1 MESLARLVV
10 DNEGNIKLP
19 TIVLS
24 DRSLTP
30 IDAINNIDFT
40 SYIYCK
46 STDGYEVS
54 FNVYKELSGVKC
66 RVWDKLNDLSVI
78 WIRDTNVYFEI
89 SVSDIE
95 SNDTSKTITGTYLP
109 TAELSQIYLFD
120 VEINT
125 INDINRTDFKSPTVF
140 YNENNPSI
148 SLLDRVLGKASH
160 YSIRD
165 VDNSLR
171 NIQRTFSF
179 NGVSIKD
186 ALNQI
191 EKQVGCK
198 FVIDSASREVDV
210 IDLYSTCVDCG
221 YRGEFDEV
229 CPKCGSTNILPSYG
243 EESGVYISNK
253 NLSESVNITT
263 QDNSLKTVFR
273 LTAGDTDMT
282 AAIMNMNPN
291 GTRYIYNFGTKIS
304 SQFSPDLK
312 NALDKYEKALKDA
325 ENKKFTFDEKLSS
338 DFAKIVKKYNDSK
351 YAQLKYDSSNKE
363 ALVNNSY
370 VDVSNVSSYKKLI
383 EAYYSTIDFYQY
395 LNSSL
400 MPVSKV
406 KIDTVEYQMQ
416 NVKKYAT
423 QLGIADFDEETTSIE
438 TIKSSAKLLFM
449 SIIDGAFKVEV
460 NSASRK
466 QDTNDVTYTVNFT
479 ISEYR
484 NSSKSVTDSIDLIVK
499 SSYDLFISQKAANK
513 IKQASDE
520 SGIYEII
527 GYSSSDTNA
536 DGKFKDAITYYSEAR
551 LESFYDAI
559 KAGIDVIDEDNYN
572 NVFADIK
579 RFYTN
584 RLSYIS
590 SERDIRKSEIKCIES
605 VIDAIENDINETKNS
620 LALSNFL
627 TTDKLM
633 SEWMSFRREQEYT
646 NTNFVST
653 DLDNTELIK
662 RVNEFLDLARMEID
676 KASREIYTINATVHN
691 LLLIPEFSSLW
702 DKFDVFNWI
711 TYKADDKV
719 FRLRLLSYK
728 IEFDE
733 NKIANI
739 DVEFSNAVDGITA
752 KNPFSSAQQILSQ
765 AKSVASTYNYIQYQ
779 TMANTQRVKY
789 LLGENGYLN
798 TMNGSVNGA
807 ISDLNGKYILVAQR
821 DNAHYKELKAD
832 VAEID
837 KLYVKTAQID
847 DLIAKNAMVKNISAD
862 VANILD
868 SYITNATVESL
879 YVKKAMAESIYA
891 KKADVDSLDARKANI
906 DYVNANFINADG
918 ANLSD
923 AVIKSML
930 VNTGIM
936 QNATVSHGVVTGYFD
951 ATKIR
956 ADSITANKISI
967 LGDDG
972 LYHRLNTL
980 GITDEKGQTIEN
992 ALDGSHIIA
1001 DSITAS
1007 KINVDD
1013 LSAFKATIGSFQLSD
1028 TSINS
1033 FGKNGIDSK
1042 DGVYIGIEKA
1052 DSTWNSMKR
1061 NTWRKLND
1069 RTWDY
1074 NDKKNGIDNL
1084 VMPSVAFGSTD
1095 SSHIIYDGANIDI
1108 TANNIK
1114 LVSDGEYVD
1123 IDKKL
1128 TELSNAIFSITDDKI
1143 VSTVT
1148 KSYAY
1153 TADKRDI
1160 VENITNYTDTSVQ
1173 QAINDANSYARTSS
1187 EQAKADAVSYASSS
1201 AEKAKNDAIAQ
1212 MNIGMTNALKDYVQN
1227 NSFDS
1232 YKSDM
1237 TNAMN
1242 KKLSIT
1248 DFGSYQ
1254 EQTAENFTKVVAKSD
1269 YTGKTI
1275 ASLINQSADSVAVL
1289 ANHINLQG
1297 LITANSNFKVLADG
1311 SIEAKNS
1318 KFSGNVTANSGNIGG
1333 FVIENNT
1340 FHSDIKYGNDNNK
1353 GIFMGKTSGNNTWD
1367 YARKNSWNDVKS
1379 KTWNYNDTVN
1389 GISSIPLYSFI
1400 IGASNGEHIAY
1411 ENGNVDI
1418 SVRSLNIMSEFGDDY
1433 DIDSKFNEQNN
1444 YINSVSNDMQY
1455 NYAKNSYVNNNFAL
1469 QNNSINSLDANMKSN
1484 ISSINTNIYGINTN
1498 IDNINTNIQNNYT
1511 RKAEIIASINNVG
1524 QSVAKI
1530 KASVIDLSGYN
1541 INLTSQNITI
1551 NSTNFNVDNNGNI
1564 VANNGLF
1571 KGKIIA
1577 KSGSIG
1583 GMDITNNGVHYLIDD
1598 VDKYPSILKSDGGVY
1613 IGKNGI
1619 YTSSVESGALGSYYG
1634 SSLIKNGKIKLI
1646 YGKYK
1651 EYILSMNGQEC
1662 SCTNGGRTFSFDYSG
1677 IELSSINSNNKQKY
1691 PFITLNEDGL
1701 MFNASQANGWF
1712 DNKKFCL
1719 CTDFDDF
1726 ALGNAYYS
1734 ILKFYPN
1741 GKYDDSGNVI
1751 KDAER
1756 WDAIFGKGL
1765 GNFRWVEQENSYGSP
1780 TKGYIEV
1787 VVNGIM
1793 NQPVRFGI
1801 STWLSDAKFKENIN
1815 DTKINNALNVID
1827 SIKHREFNW
1836 KNNNEFSDN
1845 IVRIGYVAQELEDIM
1860 PEFVLKIRQKDGS
1873 YLRQVDEKSLLPVV
1887 TKSIQELHK
1896 EVIDNRKYLDENTD
1910 KYNDEIYNLK
1920 NEIYN
1925 LKNEVYLLKEK
1936 VSLLM
1941 NSK

>member
-1 MESLARLVV
+1 MEYLARLVV

-40 SYIYCK
+40 SYIYRK
-46 STDGYEVS
+46 STDGSEVS

-66 RVWDKLNDLSVI
+66 RVWDKLNDLSII
-78 WIRDTNVYFEI
+78 WIRDTNEYFEI
-89 SVSDIE
+89 SVSDTE
-95 SNDTSKTITGTYLP
+95 SNATSKTITGTYLP

-125 INDINRTDFKSPTVF
+125 TNDINRTDFKSPTVF

-165 VDNSLR
+165 VDNSLK

-304 SQFSPDLK
+304 SQFSVDLK

-338 DFAKIVKKYNDSK
+338 DFAKIVNKYNDSK

-423 QLGIADFDEETTSIE
+423 QLGIADFDENTTSIE

-449 SIIDGAFKVEV
+449 SIIDGAFKVEI

-466 QDTNDVTYTVNFT
+466 QGTNDVTYTVNFT

-484 NSSKSVTDSIDLIVK
+484 NSSKSVTDSVDLIVK

-527 GYSSSDTNA
+527 GYSSDTNA

-662 RVNEFLDLARMEID
+662 RANEFLDLARMEID

-711 TYKADDKV
+711 TYKADDKI

-862 VANILD
+862 VATILD

-879 YVKKAMAESIYA
+879 YAKKADVESIYA
-891 KKADVDSLDARKANI
+891 KKADIDSLDARKANI

-923 AVIKSML
+923 VVIKSML

-1033 FGKNGIDSK
+1033 FGKNGIDSS

-1108 TANNIK
+1108 TANSIK
-1114 LVSDGEYVD
+1114 LASDGEYVD
-1123 IDKKL
+1123 VDKKL
-1128 TELSNAIFSITDDKI
+1128 TELSNAVLSITDDKI

-1201 AEKAKNDAIAQ
+1201 AEKAKSDAIAQ

-1297 LITANSNFKVLADG
+1297 LITANGNFKVLADG

-1318 KFSGNVTANSGNIGG
+1318 KFSGSVTANSGNIGG
-1333 FVIENNT
+1333 FDIENNT
-1340 FHSDIKYGNDNNK
+1340 FHSDIKHGNDTNK

-1444 YINSVSNDMQY
+1444 
-1455 NYAKNSYVNNNFAL
+1455 
-1469 QNNSINSLDANMKSN
+1469 SINSLDANMKSN
-1484 ISSINTNIYGINTN
+1484 ISSINTNIG
-1498 IDNINTNIQNNYT
+1498 NINTNIQNNYT
-1511 RKAEIIASINNVG
+1511 KKAEIIASINNVG

-1541 INLTSQNITI
+1541 INLTSQNISI
-1551 NSTNFNVDNNGNI
+1551 SSSNFNVDNNGNI
-1564 VANNGLF
+1564 VANNANLKGNIGIDGDIYLTKMGKKTNDDGEIISSSHSIYLF
-1571 KGKIIA
+1571 NSNDNPIYGSLLYNVSSSKDGEEDDYKII
-1577 KSGSIG
+1577 
-1583 GMDITNNGVHYLIDD
+1583 
-1598 VDKYPSILKSDGGVY
+1598 LK
-1613 IGKNGI
+1613 
-1619 YTSSVESGALGSYYG
+1619 
-1634 SSLIKNGKIKLI
+1634 
-1646 YGKYK
+1646 
-1651 EYILSMNGQEC
+1651 
-1662 SCTNGGRTFSFDYSG
+1662 
-1677 IELSSINSNNKQKY
+1677 
-1691 PFITLNEDGL
+1691 
-1701 MFNASQANGWF
+1701 
-1712 DNKKFCL
+1712 
-1719 CTDFDDF
+1719 
-1726 ALGNAYYS
+1726 
-1734 ILKFYPN
+1734 
-1741 GKYDDSGNVI
+1741 
-1751 KDAER
+1751 
-1756 WDAIFGKGL
+1756 
-1765 GNFRWVEQENSYGSP
+1765 NSY
-1780 TKGYIEV
+1780 
-1787 VVNGIM
+1787 
-1793 NQPVRFGI
+1793 
-1801 STWLSDAKFKENIN
+1801 
-1815 DTKINNALNVID
+1815 NALNTTW
-1827 SIKHREFNW
+1827 N
-1836 KNNNEFSDN
+1836 KNYTLSPRLTLSTSRTSTNGTFGGASTQADIGVYTDSDN
-1845 IVRIGYVAQELEDIM
+1845 NYINKNDTYLGGITTSVFGGASSFIPIYNNQWYEYVGKTIKSVNGSLYASRIDMYATTLTEISSPAISIMNPANANTTNGACVGLQCDQDNSNVLLVGDVSSLNNSDGRTRMMTNNTKIIVGSIDISS
-1860 PEFVLKIRQKDGS
+1860 GS
-1873 YLRQVDEKSLLPVV
+1873 EKSLTIPSANSLYCKNVQGGYGGYAV
-1887 TKSIQELHK
+1887 FGYDNGTHTYKLWWDGGKLHFY
-1896 EVIDNRKYLDENTD
+1896 VDNSDVKQL
-1910 KYNDEIYNLK
+1910 
-1920 NEIYN
+1920 
-1925 LKNEVYLLKEK
+1925 
-1936 VSLLM
+1936 
-1941 NSK
+1941 

>member
-10 DNEGNIKLP
+10 DDEGNIKLP

-40 SYIYCK
+40 SYIYSK

-89 SVSDIE
+89 SVSDTE
-95 SNDTSKTITGTYLP
+95 SNATSKTITGTYLP

-125 INDINRTDFKSPTVF
+125 TNDINRADFKSPTVF

-148 SLLDRVLGKASH
+148 SLLDRVFGKASH

-165 VDNSLR
+165 VDNSLK

-304 SQFSPDLK
+304 SQFSADLK

-338 DFAKIVKKYNDSK
+338 DFANIVKKYNDSK
-351 YAQLKYDSSNKE
+351 YAELKYDSSNKE

-400 MPVSKV
+400 MPVPKI

-423 QLGIADFDEETTSIE
+423 QLGIADFDEGTTSIE

-449 SIIDGAFKVEV
+449 SIIDGAFKVEI

-484 NSSKSVTDSIDLIVK
+484 NSSKNVTDNIDLIVK
-499 SSYDLFISQKAANK
+499 SSYDLFISQKVANK

-527 GYSSSDTNA
+527 GYSSDTNA

-590 SERDIRKSEIKCIES
+590 SERDIRKNEIKCIES
-605 VIDAIENDINETKNS
+605 VIDAIEKDINDIKNS

-662 RVNEFLDLARMEID
+662 RANEFLDLARMEID

-711 TYKADDKV
+711 TYKADDKI

-862 VANILD
+862 VATILD

-891 KKADVDSLDARKANI
+891 KRADVDSLDAKKANI

-1123 IDKKL
+1123 VDKKL

-1201 AEKAKNDAIAQ
+1201 AEKAKSDAIAQ

-1227 NSFDS
+1227 KSFDS

-1318 KFSGNVTANSGNIGG
+1318 KFSGNVTANSGDIGG

-1340 FHSDIKYGNDNNK
+1340 LHSDIKHGNDTNK
-1353 GIFMGKTSGNNTWD
+1353 GIFMGKTSGNDTWD

-1455 NYAKNSYVNNNFAL
+1455 NYAKNSYVNSNFSSQSNRIDALNTNVTNN
-1469 QNNSINSLDANMKSN
+1469 INS
-1484 ISSINTNIYGINTN
+1484 
-1498 IDNINTNIQNNYT
+1498 INTNIQNNYT
-1511 RKAEIIASINNVG
+1511 KKAEIIASINNVG

-1541 INLTSQNITI
+1541 INLTSQNMTI
-1551 NSTNFNVDNNGNI
+1551 NSTNFNVDSNGNI
-1564 VANNGLF
+1564 VANNANLKGNIGIDGDIYLTKMGKKTNDDGEIISSSHSIYLF
-1571 KGKIIA
+1571 NSDDSPIYGSLLYNISSSKDGEEDDYKIILKNSYNA
-1577 KSGSIG
+1577 LNTTWNKNYTLSPRLTLSTSRTSTNGTFGGASTQADIG
-1583 GMDITNNGVHYLIDD
+1583 VYTDSDNNYINKNDTYLGGITTSVFGGASSFIPIYNNQWN
-1598 VDKYPSILKSDGGVY
+1598 SY
-1613 IGKNGI
+1613 IGKTIKSVNGSLYASRI
-1619 YTSSVESGALGSYYG
+1619 DMYATTLTEISSPAISIMNPANADTTYG
-1634 SSLIKNGKIKLI
+1634 TCVGLQCDQDNSNVLLIGDVSSLNNSDGITKM
-1646 YGKYK
+1646 
-1651 EYILSMNGQEC
+1651 S
-1662 SCTNGGRTFSFDYSG
+1662 TF
-1677 IELSSINSNNKQKY
+1677 N
-1691 PFITLNEDGL
+1691 
-1701 MFNASQANGWF
+1701 
-1712 DNKKFCL
+1712 
-1719 CTDFDDF
+1719 
-1726 ALGNAYYS
+1726 
-1734 ILKFYPN
+1734 
-1741 GKYDDSGNVI
+1741 
-1751 KDAER
+1751 
-1756 WDAIFGKGL
+1756 
-1765 GNFRWVEQENSYGSP
+1765 
-1780 TKGYIEV
+1780 
-1787 VVNGIM
+1787 
-1793 NQPVRFGI
+1793 
-1801 STWLSDAKFKENIN
+1801 
-1815 DTKINNALNVID
+1815 TKIIVGSID
-1827 SIKHREFNW
+1827 IS
-1836 KNNNEFSDN
+1836 S
-1845 IVRIGYVAQELEDIM
+1845 
-1860 PEFVLKIRQKDGS
+1860 S
-1873 YLRQVDEKSLLPVV
+1873 SEKSLTIPSANSLYCKNVQGGYGGYAV
-1887 TKSIQELHK
+1887 FGYDNGTHTYKLWWDGGKLHFY
-1896 EVIDNRKYLDENTD
+1896 VDNSDVKQL
-1910 KYNDEIYNLK
+1910 
-1920 NEIYN
+1920 
-1925 LKNEVYLLKEK
+1925 
-1936 VSLLM
+1936 
-1941 NSK
+1941 

>member
-1 MESLARLVV
+1 MEYLARLVV

-40 SYIYCK
+40 SYIYRK
-46 STDGYEVS
+46 STDGSEVS

-66 RVWDKLNDLSVI
+66 RVWDKLNDLSII
-78 WIRDTNVYFEI
+78 WIRDTNEYFEI
-89 SVSDIE
+89 SVSDTE
-95 SNDTSKTITGTYLP
+95 SNATSKTITGTYLP

-125 INDINRTDFKSPTVF
+125 TNDINRTDFKSPTVF

-165 VDNSLR
+165 VDNSLK

-304 SQFSPDLK
+304 SQFSVDLK

-338 DFAKIVKKYNDSK
+338 DFAKIVNKYNDSK

-423 QLGIADFDEETTSIE
+423 QLGIADFDENTTSIE

-449 SIIDGAFKVEV
+449 SIIDGAFKVEI

-466 QDTNDVTYTVNFT
+466 QGTNDVTYTVNFT

-484 NSSKSVTDSIDLIVK
+484 NSSKSVTDSVDLIVK

-662 RVNEFLDLARMEID
+662 RANEFLDLARMEID
-676 KASREIYTINATVHN
+676 KSSREIYTINATVHN

-711 TYKADDKV
+711 TYKADDKI

-739 DVEFSNAVDGITA
+739 DVEFSNAVEGITA

-862 VANILD
+862 VATILD

-879 YVKKAMAESIYA
+879 YAKKADVENLYTKRAEIDSLIANNADFKNISSEVATILNSYVTNETVENLYAKNETVESLYVKKAIAESVYA

-918 ANLSD
+918 VNLSD

-1033 FGKNGIDSK
+1033 FGKNGIDSS

-1061 NTWRKLND
+1061 NTWRKLDD

-1108 TANNIK
+1108 TANSIK
-1114 LVSDGEYVD
+1114 LASDGEYVD
-1123 IDKKL
+1123 VDKKL
-1128 TELSNAIFSITDDKI
+1128 TELSNAVLSITDDKI

-1201 AEKAKNDAIAQ
+1201 AEKAKSDAIAQ
-1212 MNIGMTNALKDYVQN
+1212 MNVSMANTLKGYVQN

-1297 LITANSNFKVLADG
+1297 LITANGNFKVLADG

-1340 FHSDIKYGNDNNK
+1340 FHSDIKHGIDTNK

-1411 ENGNVDI
+1411 ENGNVNI

-1484 ISSINTNIYGINTN
+1484 INSINTNIYSINTN

-1541 INLTSQNITI
+1541 INLTSQNISI
-1551 NSTNFNVDNNGNI
+1551 SSSNFNVDNNGNI
-1564 VANNGLF
+1564 VANNANLKGNIGIDGDIYLTKMGKKTNDDGEIISSSHSIYLF
-1571 KGKIIA
+1571 NSNDNPIYGSLLYNVSSSKDGEEDDYKII
-1577 KSGSIG
+1577 
-1583 GMDITNNGVHYLIDD
+1583 
-1598 VDKYPSILKSDGGVY
+1598 LK
-1613 IGKNGI
+1613 
-1619 YTSSVESGALGSYYG
+1619 
-1634 SSLIKNGKIKLI
+1634 
-1646 YGKYK
+1646 
-1651 EYILSMNGQEC
+1651 
-1662 SCTNGGRTFSFDYSG
+1662 
-1677 IELSSINSNNKQKY
+1677 
-1691 PFITLNEDGL
+1691 
-1701 MFNASQANGWF
+1701 
-1712 DNKKFCL
+1712 
-1719 CTDFDDF
+1719 
-1726 ALGNAYYS
+1726 
-1734 ILKFYPN
+1734 
-1741 GKYDDSGNVI
+1741 
-1751 KDAER
+1751 
-1756 WDAIFGKGL
+1756 
-1765 GNFRWVEQENSYGSP
+1765 NSY
-1780 TKGYIEV
+1780 
-1787 VVNGIM
+1787 
-1793 NQPVRFGI
+1793 
-1801 STWLSDAKFKENIN
+1801 
-1815 DTKINNALNVID
+1815 NALNTTW
-1827 SIKHREFNW
+1827 N
-1836 KNNNEFSDN
+1836 KNYTLSPRLTLSTSRTSTNGTFGGASTQADIGVYTDSDN
-1845 IVRIGYVAQELEDIM
+1845 NYINKNDTYLGGITTSVFGGASSFIPIYNNQWYEYVGKTIKSVNGSLYASRIDMYATTLTEISSPAISIMNPANANTTNGACVGLQCDQDNSNVLLVGDVSSLNNSDGRTRMMTNNTKIIVGSIDISS
-1860 PEFVLKIRQKDGS
+1860 GS
-1873 YLRQVDEKSLLPVV
+1873 EKSLTIPSANSLYCKNVQSGYGGYAV
-1887 TKSIQELHK
+1887 FGYDNGTHTYKLWWDGGKLHFY
-1896 EVIDNRKYLDENTD
+1896 VDNSDVKQL
-1910 KYNDEIYNLK
+1910 
-1920 NEIYN
+1920 
-1925 LKNEVYLLKEK
+1925 
-1936 VSLLM
+1936 
-1941 NSK
+1941 